1 MITFLQ
7 NYGMQLLVKTWQH
20 LYISAFSLFLGIIVA
35 VPIGILL
42 TRVKPIA
49 NVVMSIASM
58 LQTIPAMA
66 LLALMIPFFG
76 IGAIPAII
84 ALFIYSL
91 LPILRNTYLG
101 LEDVDPAL
109 IDAAKGMGM
118 TGWQSIVKVE
128 LPMAAPV
135 IMAGIRLSATYVI
148 AWAALASY
156 IGAGGLGDFI
166 FNGLNLYRTDLILGG
181 SILRNTYLGLEDVDP
196 ALIDAAKGMG
206 MTGWQSI
213 VKVELPMAAPV
224 IMAGIRL
231 SATYVIAW
239 AALASYI
246 GAGGLGDFIFNGL
259 NLYRTDLILGGS
271 IPVIILAL
279 IVDWLLGKLEAAVTP
294 RTTQA

>member
-7 NYGMQLLVKTWQH
+7 TYGMQLIVKTWQH
-20 LYISAFSLFLGIIVA
+20 IYISAFSLLLGVIVA

-101 LEDVDPAL
+101 MEDVDPAL

-118 TGWQSIVKVE
+118 TNWQSIVKVE

-166 FNGLNLYRTDLILGG
+166 F
-181 SILRNTYLGLEDVDP
+181 S
-196 ALIDAAKGMG
+196 
-206 MTGWQSI
+206 
-213 VKVELPMAAPV
+213 
-224 IMAGIRL
+224 
-231 SATYVIAW
+231 
-239 AALASYI
+239 
-246 GAGGLGDFIFNGL
+246 GL

-279 IVDWLLGKLEAAVTP
+279 IVDWLLGKLEAVVTP

>member
-1 MITFLQ
+1 
-7 NYGMQLLVKTWQH
+7 MQLIVKTWQH
-20 LYISAFSLFLGIIVA
+20 IYISAFSLLLGVIVA

-101 LEDVDPAL
+101 MEDVDPAL

-118 TGWQSIVKVE
+118 T
-128 LPMAAPV
+128 
-135 IMAGIRLSATYVI
+135 
-148 AWAALASY
+148 
-156 IGAGGLGDFI
+156 
-166 FNGLNLYRTDLILGG
+166 N
-181 SILRNTYLGLEDVDP
+181 
-196 ALIDAAKGMG
+196 
-206 MTGWQSI
+206 WQSI

-271 IPVIILAL
+271 IPAIILAL
-279 IVDWLLGKLEAAVTP
+279 IVDWLLGKLEAVVTP

>member
-1 MITFLQ
+1 M
-7 NYGMQLLVKTWQH
+7 KTWQH
-20 LYISAFSLFLGIIVA
+20 IYISAIALALGIIVA
-35 VPIGILL
+35 VPLGILL
-42 TRVKPIA
+42 TRVKKIA
-49 NVVMSIASM
+49 NVVMAIASM

-101 LEDVDPAL
+101 MEDVEPAL
-109 IDAAKGMGM
+109 IDAAKGMGL
-118 TGWQSIVKVE
+118 TGWQSIIKVE
-128 LPMAAPV
+128 VPMAAPV
-135 IMAGIRLSATYVI
+135 IMS
-148 AWAALASY
+148 
-156 IGAGGLGDFI
+156 
-166 FNGLNLYRTDLILGG
+166 
-181 SILRNTYLGLEDVDP
+181 
-196 ALIDAAKGMG
+196 
-206 MTGWQSI
+206 
-213 VKVELPMAAPV
+213 
-224 IMAGIRL
+224 GIRL

-279 IVDWLLGKLEAAVTP
+279 IVDWLLGKLEAVVTP
-294 RTTQA
+294 RTSQA

>member
-7 NYGMQLLVKTWQH
+7 TYGTQLLLKTWQH
-20 LYISAFSLFLGIIVA
+20 LYISAIALALGIIVA
-35 VPIGILL
+35 VPLGILL
-42 TRVKPIA
+42 TRAKKISGF
-49 NVVMSIASM
+49 VMAIASM

-101 LEDVDPAL
+101 MEDVNPSL
-109 IDAAKGMGM
+109 IDAAKGMGL
-118 TGWQSIVKVE
+118 TGWQSI
-128 LPMAAPV
+128 
-135 IMAGIRLSATYVI
+135 I
-148 AWAALASY
+148 
-156 IGAGGLGDFI
+156 
-166 FNGLNLYRTDLILGG
+166 
-181 SILRNTYLGLEDVDP
+181 
-196 ALIDAAKGMG
+196 
-206 MTGWQSI
+206 
-213 VKVELPMAAPV
+213 KVELPMAAPV